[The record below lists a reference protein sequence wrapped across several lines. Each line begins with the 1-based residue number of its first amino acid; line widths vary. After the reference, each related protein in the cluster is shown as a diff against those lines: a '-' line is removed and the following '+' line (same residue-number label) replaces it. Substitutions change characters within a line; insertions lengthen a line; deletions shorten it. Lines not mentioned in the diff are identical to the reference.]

1 LGSPTPLFFIRRD
14 EMTIIIFLIIT
25 ILASII
31 LGVYSFEKK
40 QSRLSEFF
48 SFLFVALTA
57 TLLVS
62 LVLLPIKQSSIRS
75 EIAEFLAT
83 KNSVESARLDK
94 NLAYES
100 IMITKEIIEANKWLA
115 KRQYWNETLFDIWI
129 PDKVMELKPIK

>member
-1 LGSPTPLFFIRRD
+1 MI
-14 EMTIIIFLIIT
+14 IIIFLVIT
-25 ILASII
+25 ILASVI
-31 LGVYSFEKK
+31 LGTYCAEKR
-40 QSRLSEFF
+40 QSELSDLFSF
-48 SFLFVALTA
+48 SFLALSA
-57 TLLVS
+57 TLLIS

-94 NLAYES
+94 DLAYES

>member
-1 LGSPTPLFFIRRD
+1 
-14 EMTIIIFLIIT
+14 
-25 ILASII
+25 
-31 LGVYSFEKK
+31 
-40 QSRLSEFF
+40 
-48 SFLFVALTA
+48 
-57 TLLVS
+57 
-62 LVLLPIKQSSIRS
+62 LPIKQSSIRS

-94 NLAYES
+94 DLAYES